1 MIQKLPFEKNTEIL
15 WQKIYDSNSLKVSFL
30 TYEWTEAWHETIGKE
45 WEPYILH
52 VNDNVIAPF
61 ARKGNEII
69 FAGGDEVA
77 DYLDIIG
84 TDEAKKQAWP
94 EILDF
99 LKNEG
104 ITSLHLNNIPQNSP
118 TIEYFKTKTTSA
130 MKEQDTTPMMT
141 LPHTWE
147 DYLSTLDKKARHEL
161 ERKLRKFERE
171 QEEIEI
177 HDSNNPV
184 ADTDLFLSLMKLDER
199 KKRFLTLDM
208 ESFFLMMIE
217 KFQKNIVLTILTI
230 TGAPAAAML
239 AFHYGDSLMG
249 YNSGFNEQRFS
260 GAGFYLKAMHIKRG
274 VENGIKTYNFLQG
287 SERYK
292 YELGGK
298 DFFVYKID
306 VTL

>member
-1 MIQKLPFEKNTEIL
+1 MIQKLPSYESPPTTLPF
-15 WQKIYDSNSLKVSFL
+15 S
-30 TYEWTEAWHETIGKE
+30 TYEWINVWHETIGKD
-45 WEPYILH
+45 WEPYILNI
-52 VNDNVIAPF
+52 NDEVIAPF
-61 ARKGNEII
+61 ARKNNEII
-69 FAGGDEVA
+69 FAGGDEAA

-84 TDEAKKQAWP
+84 TDEAKKKAWP
-94 EILDF
+94 EILDY

-104 ITSLHLNNIPQNSP
+104 VTSLHLNNIPQNSP
-118 TIEYFKTKTTSA
+118 TLSFFSPQ
-130 MKEQDTTPMMT
+130 KEDTTPMMT
-141 LPHTWE
+141 LPP
-147 DYLSTLDKKARHEL
+147 TLDKKSRHEM

-171 QEEIEI
+171 QTDIKI
-177 HDSNNPV
+177 YDSTDPV

-208 ESFFLMMIE
+208 ESFFHKIIE
-217 KFQKNIVLTILTI
+217 AFQKNIVLTILTV

-239 AFHYGDSLMG
+239 AFHYGDTIMG

-260 GAGFYLKAMHIKRG
+260 GAGLYLKTMHIKRAT
-274 VENGIKTYNFLQG
+274 ENGIRTYNFLQG

-298 DFFVYKID
+298 DFFVYQVD